1 MSEEG
6 GQKGSWLWAGGVL
19 AWKLARSLARPVA
32 RVLMGRRIQPIG
44 EIKRVGEAAR
54 PGRVSDA
61 VMLGLEATALTQALR
76 DTFEEI
82 HGPEA
87 EETSERENDRNLDA
101 ERGVNVEKREKWGTA
116 LVVFWLA
123 LAFAGGIAF
132 LFTYWT
138 GGNNLILGSML
149 GVFFGCFGIAL
160 VVWSHSLVPHTE
172 ATEPRAPLAAPT
184 PKFQSAMGDFTRGYH
199 QIQRRNLLKWA
210 SVAGAGMVAAVFIS
224 FLRSMGR
231 SPEASLYTRVW
242 KQGQRLMKFDG
253 TPVTVDA
260 LQPGSTM
267 IVFPEGSE
275 DTETAQTVLLRVRPE
290 LLRLPASRSTW
301 APGGYLAYSRVCT
314 HAGCSVGMYERT
326 SHLLMC
332 PCHQSTF
339 DVLIGAQPTGGPAA
353 RALPQLPL
361 YADDRGFLR
370 AGGGFTEPPGPGFW
384 GMP

>member
-1 MSEEG
+1 MSEEK
-6 GQKGSWLWAGGVL
+6 GQNRGWLWAGGVL
-19 AWKLARSLARPVA
+19 AWKLARSVARPVA
-32 RVLMGRRIQPIG
+32 CVLMGKRIHRAG
-44 EIKRVGEAAR
+44 EIEGTRGAEEPR
-54 PGRVSDA
+54 RVSDA

-82 HGPEA
+82 HEQEPE
-87 EETSERENDRNLDA
+87 ESSERDNDRNVDA
-101 ERGVNVEKREKWGTA
+101 ERGVNVEEREKWGTA
-116 LVVFWLA
+116 LIVFWLV
-123 LAFAGGIAF
+123 LSFAAGIAF

-138 GGNNLILGSML
+138 GGNNLILGGTL

-160 VVWSHSLVPHTE
+160 IVWSHSLIPHTE
-172 ATEPRAPLAAPT
+172 AIEPRQPLAAPT
-184 PKFQSAMGDFTRGYH
+184 PEFQSAMGDFTRGYH
-199 QIQRRNLLKWA
+199 QIRRRNLLKWA
-210 SVAGAGMVAAVFIS
+210 SVAGAGMLAAVFIS
-224 FLRSMGR
+224 FLRSMGH
-231 SPEASLYTRVW
+231 PPDSLYTRVW
-242 KQGQRLMKFDG
+242 NQGQRLMKFDG

-301 APGGYLAYSRVCT
+301 APNGYLAYSRVCT
-314 HAGCSVGMYERT
+314 HAGCTVGMYERT

-353 RALPQLPL
+353 RPLPQLPL